1 MARRKKRGGGPRA
14 SREGLADRLER
25 VGELVLQGRVAP
37 ARRELETILDGD
49 PGCVPA
55 LHRLGTLECRF
66 GDATRGLRLLEQAV
80 ERAPTE
86 VGIWN
91 DLGIARAQCGDAVA
105 AETAYRRVLELAP
118 NHASAMVNLSSLLRR
133 ERRWDEAAEF
143 AERATRENAR
153 DPFALNAL
161 GNVRK
166 QQERFEEAAEAY
178 SRARRLSP
186 SSYEFAYNLGYAW
199 LQLGRADDAERVYRD
214 ALALRPDFA
223 DAHQNLAAA
232 LRKQG
237 KRREAVDAWRRA
249 VELDPSRLELY
260 ESIGTSLYA
269 LGEIE
274 EAAEAYRTWLRLD
287 PSSEVARHML
297 AALTGAETPDRAS
310 DEYVQFLFDQ
320 FAETFDDNLEQL
332 GYRAP
337 EWVVEA
343 FLAARPELEHSDP
356 ASTIL
361 DAGCGTGLCGERV
374 RRHARRLVGVD
385 LSGGMVDRARERGIY
400 EALEVAELTRYLE
413 TTEERFDAILSS
425 DTVNY
430 FGALD
435 ALFAAAARTLEPGG
449 LFVFTV
455 ENPPEPQDE
464 PYRLR
469 PHGRYSHRE
478 DYVDSALRSATLV
491 PIATKEVTLRHESGA
506 PVQGTIVTARR

>member
-1 MARRKKRGGGPRA
+1 MARRKKRGGKSRA
-14 SREGLADRLER
+14 PREGLDERLER
-25 VGELVLQGRVAP
+25 IAELVQHGRLAP
-37 ARRELETILDGD
+37 ARRELEAILDRD

-55 LHRLGTLECRF
+55 LHRLGTIECRF
-66 GDATRGLRLLEQAV
+66 GDAARGLRLLEQAV
-80 ERAPTE
+80 ERTPTDA
-86 VGIWN
+86 GLWN
-91 DLGIARAQCGDAVA
+91 DLGIARAQGGDAAA
-105 AETAYRRVLELAP
+105 AEVAYRRVLELAP

-133 ERRWDEAAEF
+133 DGRWDEAAEL
-143 AERATRENAR
+143 AERATRANAR
-153 DPFALNAL
+153 DPLALNAL

-166 QQERFEEAAEAY
+166 QQGRFEEAADAY

-237 KRREAVDAWRRA
+237 KRREAVEAWRRA
-249 VELDPSRLELY
+249 LELDPSRLELY

-274 EAAEAYRTWLRLD
+274 AAADAYRTWLRLD

-337 EWVVEA
+337 EWVEEA
-343 FLAARPELEHSDP
+343 FVAARHELGRSDS
-356 ASTIL
+356 ATIL

-374 RRHARRLVGVD
+374 RGHAQRLVGVD
-385 LSGGMVDRARERGIY
+385 LSGGMVERARARGIY
-400 EALEVAELTRYLE
+400 DALEVAELTRYLE

-430 FGALD
+430 FGALE
-435 ALFAAAARTLEPGG
+435 ALFAAAARTLEPSG

-455 ENPPEPQDE
+455 ENPPGPQEE

-469 PHGRYSHRE
+469 PHGRYSHRG
-478 DYVDSALRSATLV
+478 DYVDSALRSASLV
-491 PIATKEVTLRHESGA
+491 PVAAKEVTLRQESGT
-506 PVQGTIVTARR
+506 PVQGTIITARR